1 MNGVFSI
8 KYMIFLCTYY
18 LHIAKKKIKSYDLKN
33 RLYIS
38 FGTDM
43 ESKK

>member
-1 MNGVFSI
+1 MYILF
-8 KYMIFLCTYY
+8 TYR
-18 LHIAKKKIKSYDLKN
+18 KKKIRSYDLKN